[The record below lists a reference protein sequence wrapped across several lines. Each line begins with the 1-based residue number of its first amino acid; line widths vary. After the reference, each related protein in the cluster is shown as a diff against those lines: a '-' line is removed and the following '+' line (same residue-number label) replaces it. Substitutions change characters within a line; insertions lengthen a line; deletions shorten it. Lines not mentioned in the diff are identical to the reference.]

1 MKSTPAFTYVEEANQ
16 AFLKL
21 WPHRFD
27 YLWAEHPNPNNKPHW
42 QTESR
47 HPLSDRLIL
56 QGSNLFGVRFGQMTS
71 YAMLDIDIGSPYHP
85 ANNPYALPGILGV
98 IEEKLDCPDTIS
110 IHSSWSEGVHVYI
123 PFNRPLKTITVAIVI
138 SGLLE
143 QAGYKI
149 AGGILEVFPNRKPF
163 TSDGS
168 LSLYNGHRLPL
179 QAGSFLLSDD
189 WQPIYTTQNKFITL
203 WHQAAAANT
212 LSPKQLTKLSKRL
225 RKPYRLSNKAAKF
238 LNDLNAEIEQGWTDI
253 GQTNRLLGRIAMR
266 AYVFGQQLLNLT
278 QPLSGQGLIDS
289 IIETARCLP
298 GFHDYCQHQAE
309 LEQRAKDW
317 GRSVEN
323 SHYYPYGTP
332 KVSNNKQPDQND
344 QISWN
349 DQQKA
354 TAQERIT
361 QAVAHL
367 LSQQQLPTGIT
378 ARFKTLVQ
386 QGLSGTTLYKYKN
399 LWHPQYQTTNTTV
412 EIPPNPPSNIEAAG
426 EEGLAAT
433 SPANPS
439 SLLEINDCNR
449 TDDKGSSRLSQRESM
464 RQAVITAQARY
475 QQQREA
481 QQHQRNLFNLQQ
493 HCQKMMDFLTSGDPI
508 LMSEAEQWLSR
519 QSYSPS
525 LDVQGVWH
533 RFV

>member
-1 MKSTPAFTYVEEANQ
+1 MKPTPSFTYVEEANQ

-27 YLWAEHPNPNNKPHW
+27 YLWAEHPNPNDKPHW

-85 ANNPYALPGILGV
+85 TNNPYALPDILGV
-98 IEEKLDCPDTIS
+98 LEEKLDCPNTIAV
-110 IHSSWSEGVHVYI
+110 HSSWSEGLHIYI
-123 PFNRPLKTITVAIVI
+123 PFNQPLKTITVAIVI

-149 AGGILEVFPNRKPF
+149 AGGILEIFPNRKPF

-179 QAGSFLLSDD
+179 QAGSFLLNDD
-189 WQPIYTTQNKFITL
+189 WQPIYTTQDKFITL
-203 WHQAAAANT
+203 WHQATAANT
-212 LSPKQLTKLSKRL
+212 LSPKHLNKLSKQL

-238 LNDLNAEIEQGWTDI
+238 LNDLNAEIEQGWTGT

-278 QPLSGQGLIDS
+278 QPLSGQGLIDT
-289 IIETARCLP
+289 IIETARSLP
-298 GFHDYCQHQAE
+298 GFQDYCQHREE

-332 KVSNNKQPDQND
+332 KGTKSKQPNQTS

-349 DQQKA
+349 DQQQQ
-354 TAQERIT
+354 TAQERISN
-361 QAVAHL
+361 AVSHL
-367 LSQQQLPTGIT
+367 IRQQQLPTGIT
-378 ARFKTLVQ
+378 ARFNALVQ
-386 QGLSGTTLYKYKN
+386 QGISGTTLYKYKN
-399 LWHPQYQTTNTTV
+399 LWHPQHQTINHV
-412 EIPPNPPSNIEAAG
+412 EIPPAPPSKIEAAG
-426 EEGLAAT
+426 ESGLTAT
-433 SPANPS
+433 SPANPT
-439 SLLEINDCNR
+439 SLLGINGCNSS
-449 TDDKGSSRLSQRESM
+449 DDKGSSRSTERESM
-464 RQAVITAQARY
+464 RQAVRAAQARY

-493 HCQKMMDFLTSGDPI
+493 HWQKMMDFLTSGDPI
-508 LMSEAEQWLSR
+508 LMREAEQWLSR

-525 LDVQGVWH
+525 LDI
-533 RFV
+533 